1 MKFSLSA
8 FVRNLMFTQ
17 VLKTSS
23 VVKMQNLTDRE
34 ISWLAFNQ
42 RVLELA
48 EDKSLPLL
56 ERVRFLTIFSSNLDE
71 FYMVRVASVLRKIE
85 NNISTVNTAGYAPQ
99 ELLAEIS
106 RIAKDL
112 VAHQYRIFE
121 QDLRPA
127 LAQEGIELVTWK
139 DLKSEEKSHLQELFK
154 ARIFPVL
161 TPLAV
166 DPSHP
171 FPYISGLSLNLGV
184 RVINPE
190 TKEKFFARVKVPPI
204 LSRLIPTSENST
216 RFIPLEDLIAQNLD
230 QLFPGMD
237 IVGHLTFRVT
247 RNQDLE
253 IDEDDSEDLLTSLEQ
268 ELLLRR
274 FGPPVRLEVEENVNQ
289 ELLTMLMEEL
299 EIDPLNVI
307 RCGHPVNLQDLG
319 KIADLN
325 IAALHFSSFNS
336 KTPHLL
342 ADIDEEDHDVY
353 FSALRQGEIL
363 LHHPYDSFT
372 NSVVNF
378 LNHAAADPKVLA
390 IKQTLYRTSGDSPI
404 IAALIEAAEAGKQV
418 LAVIEIRARFDEQAN
433 VRWARK
439 LEAAGVHVVYGLMGL
454 KTHAKLSLVIRDE
467 QSGIHRYAHVG
478 TGNYNPKTARI
489 YEDLGIIS
497 ADEVLTEDLTKLFNQ
512 LSGFAP
518 QSTYSRLLVA
528 PKTLRSGLIAKID
541 REISHARAGK
551 AAHIRL
557 KLNSILDEEF
567 VAKFYEA
574 SQAGVK
580 VELLVR
586 GICSVQ
592 AGVEGFS
599 ENITARSVLGR
610 FLEHSRIFYFLNDGD
625 SEYWIGSAD
634 LMHRNLDR
642 RVECLVRIFDPAHVR
657 KLEEILDIGLSDQ
670 TQSWRLA
677 GQRWTRH
684 AVAEDGTRLTDAHS
698 HHLNKNLKGS

>member
-1 MKFSLSA
+1 MKFSLRT
-8 FVRNLMFTQ
+8 FIRNLAFTQ
-17 VLKTSS
+17 PMKTSK
-23 VVKMQNLTDRE
+23 VPRVENLTDRE

-48 EDKSLPLL
+48 EDRNIPLL

-85 NNISTVNTAGYAPQ
+85 NNITTKNSAGFTPQ

-106 RIAKDL
+106 RIVRDL
-112 VAHQYRIFE
+112 TAHQYRIFE
-121 QDLRPA
+121 NEIRPPLNA
-127 LAQEGIELVTWK
+127 EGIELITWS
-139 DLKSEEKSHLQELFK
+139 DLTSAEREHLQELFR

-184 RVINPE
+184 RVINPD
-190 TKEKFFARVKVPPI
+190 TREKFFARVKVPPI
-204 LSRLIPTSENST
+204 LTRLISTTEKST
-216 RFIPLEDLIAQNLD
+216 RFIPLEDLIAHNLD
-230 QLFPGMD
+230 QLFPGMEIGGH
-237 IVGHLTFRVT
+237 IVFRVT
-247 RNQDLE
+247 RNQDLD
-253 IDEDDSEDLLTSLEQ
+253 IDEDDSEDLLSSLEQ

-274 FGPPVRLEVEENVNQ
+274 FGPPVRLEVETGVNQ
-289 ELLTMLMEEL
+289 ELLDMLMEEL

-307 RCGHPVNLQDLG
+307 RSGHPVNLQDLT
-319 KIADLN
+319 KIADLK
-325 IAALHFSSFNS
+325 IAGLHFPTFSS
-336 KTPHLL
+336 KTPRPLVG
-342 ADIDEEDHDVY
+342 IDEEDHDVY

-372 NSVVNF
+372 HSVVDF
-378 LNHAAADPKVLA
+378 LNHAAVDPKVLA

-404 IAALIEAAEAGKQV
+404 VAALIEAAESGKQV

-467 QSGIHRYAHVG
+467 HSGIHRYAHIG
-478 TGNYNPKTARI
+478 TGNYNPKTART
-489 YEDLGIIS
+489 YEDLGLLS
-497 ADEVLTEDLTKLFNQ
+497 ADEELTEDLTKLFNQ

-528 PKTLRSGLIAKID
+528 PKSLRAALIEKID
-541 REISHARAGK
+541 REIVHARAGK
-551 AAHIRL
+551 AAQIRL

-567 VAKFYEA
+567 VEKFYEA
-574 SQAGVK
+574 SAAGVK
-580 VELLVR
+580 IDLLVR

-592 AGVEGFS
+592 AGVPGLS

-610 FLEHSRIFYFLNDGD
+610 FLEHSRIFYFLNDGEE
-625 SEYWIGSAD
+625 EYWIGSAD

-642 RVECLVRIFDPAHVR
+642 RVECLVRIHNQSHIDQL
-657 KLEEILDIGLSDQ
+657 KEILDIGLSDQ
-670 TQSWRLA
+670 TQSWHLN
-677 GQRWTRH
+677 GQTWKRRSVSET
-684 AVAEDGTRLTDAHS
+684 GTLLLDAHS
-698 HHLNKNLKGS
+698 HHLKENPKG

>member
-1 MKFSLSA
+1 MFSLRA
-8 FVRNLMFTQ
+8 LVRNLLFTQ
-17 VLKTSS
+17 ALNTSS

-85 NNISTVNTAGYAPQ
+85 NNISTVNSAGYAPQ
-99 ELLAEIS
+99 ELLSEIS

-127 LAQEGIELVTWK
+127 LAQEGIELITWK

-184 RVINPE
+184 RVVNPE

-216 RFIPLEDLIAQNLD
+216 RFIPLEDLIAENLD
-230 QLFPGMD
+230 QLFPGME

-274 FGPPVRLEVEENVNQ
+274 FGPPVRLEVEEDVNQ

-307 RCGHPVNLQDLG
+307 RCGHPVNLQDLS
-319 KIADLN
+319 KIADLK
-325 IAALHFSSFNS
+325 IAALHFPSFNS
-336 KTPHLL
+336 KTPRAL
-342 ADIDEEDHDVY
+342 AGIDEEDHDVY

-372 NSVVNF
+372 HSVVDF

-404 IAALIEAAEAGKQV
+404 VAALIEAAEAGKQV

-489 YEDLGIIS
+489 YEDLGILS

-528 PKTLRSGLIAKID
+528 PKTL
-541 REISHARAGK
+541 
-551 AAHIRL
+551 
-557 KLNSILDEEF
+557 
-567 VAKFYEA
+567 
-574 SQAGVK
+574 
-580 VELLVR
+580 
-586 GICSVQ
+586 
-592 AGVEGFS
+592 
-599 ENITARSVLGR
+599 
-610 FLEHSRIFYFLNDGD
+610 
-625 SEYWIGSAD
+625 
-634 LMHRNLDR
+634 
-642 RVECLVRIFDPAHVR
+642 
-657 KLEEILDIGLSDQ
+657 
-670 TQSWRLA
+670 
-677 GQRWTRH
+677 
-684 AVAEDGTRLTDAHS
+684 
-698 HHLNKNLKGS
+698 

>member
-8 FVRNLMFTQ
+8 FVRNLLFTQ
-17 VLKTSS
+17 ALNTST

-112 VAHQYRIFE
+112 VAHQYRIFD

-139 DLKSEEKSHLQELFK
+139 DLKSGEKSHLQELFK
-154 ARIFPVL
+154 SRIFPVL

-184 RVINPE
+184 RVINPD

-216 RFIPLEDLIAQNLD
+216 RFIPLEDLIAKNLD

-274 FGPPVRLEVEENVNQ
+274 FGPPVRLEVEEDVNQ

-307 RCGHPVNLQDLG
+307 RCGHPVNLQDLS
-319 KIADLN
+319 KIADLR
-325 IAALHFSSFNS
+325 IPALHFPSFNS
-336 KTPHLL
+336 KTPRAL
-342 ADIDEEDHDVY
+342 AGIDEEDHDVY

-372 NSVVNF
+372 HSVVDF

-404 IAALIEAAEAGKQV
+404 VAALIEAAEAGKQV

-478 TGNYNPKTARI
+478 TGNYNPKTART
-489 YEDLGIIS
+489 YEDLGILS
-497 ADEVLTEDLTKLFNQ
+497 ADDVLTEDLAKLFNQ

-528 PKTLRSGLIAKID
+528 PKTLRPELLAKID
-541 REISHARAGK
+541 REIAHARAGK
-551 AAHIRL
+551 PAHIRL

-567 VAKFYEA
+567 CAKFYEA

-580 VELLVR
+580 IELLVR

-592 AGVEGFS
+592 AGVEGLS

-610 FLEHSRIFYFLNDGD
+610 FLEHSRVFYFLNDGD

-642 RVECLVRIFDPAHVR
+642 RVECLVRIFDPTHIR
-657 KLEEILDIGLSDQ
+657 QLEEILNIGISDQ
-670 TQSWRLA
+670 TQSWRLT
-677 GQRWTRH
+677 GQRWTRQ
-684 AVAEDGTRLTDAHS
+684 AVGEDGTRLLDAHS